1 MPTIDEVCDRV
12 KVINALEEPERCSQ
26 CDYCVFLTKLK
37 TRLQELNFFT
47 TNVHIQKWLLQYKD
61 NILTV
66 KPIDSP
72 LSLDQKSN

>member
-47 TNVHIQKWLLQYKD
+47 TNVHIQKWLVQYKD